1 MQLICIGAVAI
12 AHLYMWAKEMADVN
26 VSLAIKKATK
36 NQHIHSHS
44 MSGVMLCTIM
54 FIYVFWLT
62 VQLSTMATPVKLR
75 LKKREQQQ
83 KETTTTTMLVI
94 LCAILFG

>member
-1 MQLICIGAVAI
+1 M
-12 AHLYMWAKEMADVN
+12 
-26 VSLAIKKATK
+26 
-36 NQHIHSHS
+36 
-44 MSGVMLCTIM
+44 
-54 FIYVFWLT
+54 YVFWLT

-83 KETTTTTMLVI
+83 KGTTTTPTKTMLVN